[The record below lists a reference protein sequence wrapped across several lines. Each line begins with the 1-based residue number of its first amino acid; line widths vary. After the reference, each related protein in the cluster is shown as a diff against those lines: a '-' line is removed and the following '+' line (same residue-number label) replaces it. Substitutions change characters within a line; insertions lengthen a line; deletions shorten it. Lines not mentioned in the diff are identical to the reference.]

1 MHDEPWPSATA
12 PGRGRRPPRHQREA
26 RHFDGTEIRVRRPA
40 AGRRDRDRFVSGK
53 SKQNAVKTTVVTD
66 GDGRVFFCSPTR
78 PGSCADT
85 NHARRLGL
93 VELLTDA
100 SASSTASPT

>member
-1 MHDEPWPSATA
+1 MAFGYGPWPRSSTTSAPA
-12 PGRGRRPPRHQREA
+12 GSPAFRRHRDPGPP
-26 RHFDGTEIRVRRPA
+26 
-40 AGRRDRDRFVSGK
+40 AGRRDRDRFVPGK